1 VAPQSSP
8 LIASTYQDRE
18 AQYSPDG
25 TRIAFIST
33 RSGQPAVWRS
43 DSDGGNQVLIGSVD
57 QGVPGSPRWTPD
69 GQHVLF
75 DASVPGT
82 GSDIF
87 MVPAEG
93 GTPKPVVGGSAH
105 EILGVMSPDSR
116 WLYYSK
122 NGEIWKLAPNGGAP
136 MIVVRARAARLLPS
150 DDGLWLYFSRG
161 NDVWRVPTKGGGE
174 SLVKVGV
181 HPASWTLRGSVLYE
195 LRGISGTIAS
205 TNGDNVTLT
214 AYDTTTRATRE
225 LYRFATPRRL
235 FSAKALDISPDGRWA
250 LVSQVT
256 REESDLVV
264 VDGLR

>member
-1 VAPQSSP
+1 V
-8 LIASTYQDRE
+8 
-18 AQYSPDG
+18 
-25 TRIAFIST
+25 
-33 RSGQPAVWRS
+33 
-43 DSDGGNQVLIGSVD
+43 
-57 QGVPGSPRWTPD
+57 
-69 GQHVLF
+69 F

-105 EILGVMSPDSR
+105 EIYGVMSHDSR
-116 WLYYSK
+116 WLYYLK
-122 NGEIWKLAPNGGAP
+122 DGEIWRRAPNGGAP
-136 MIVVRARAARLLPS
+136 VIVVRAGATRVLPS

-161 NDVWRVPTKGGGE
+161 NDLWRVPTKGGGE

-195 LRGISGTIAS
+195 LRGVSWTAAS
-205 TNGDNVTLT
+205 TNGDDVTLT
-214 AYDTTTRATRE
+214 AYDTTTRTTRE
-225 LYRFATPRRL
+225 LYRFPTPIRV
-235 FSAKALDISPDGRWA
+235 FAAKALDISPDGRWA

-256 REESDLVV
+256 RDESDLVV